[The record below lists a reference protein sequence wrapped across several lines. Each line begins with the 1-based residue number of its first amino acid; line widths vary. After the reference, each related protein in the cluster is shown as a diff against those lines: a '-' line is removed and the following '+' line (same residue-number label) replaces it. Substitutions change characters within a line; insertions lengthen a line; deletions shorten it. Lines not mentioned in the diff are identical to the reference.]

1 MKELIH
7 QVKQLL
13 EDRERF
19 HKIAVTIL
27 LILIIGVALAAK
39 NSDAADEPVKTD
51 PAAGEAE
58 EIEDDDAKAS
68 GTIYVDIGGAVN
80 EPMLAELPRESRVE
94 DAIVAAGGLTDE
106 ADLTSVNRAEFLEDG
121 EKIYIPKLAEDGS
134 AVTDGGV
141 SGSKVTA
148 DGGIPGSNGAAGGA
162 ADSTPGG
169 KININTA
176 DASLLQEITGV
187 GPATAQKIINYRN
200 TNGRF
205 KMIEDIKN
213 VSGIGDKT
221 FEKMKDQITT

>member
-7 QVKQLL
+7 QVKQSL

-39 NSDAADEPVKTD
+39 NSDAADEPVETD

-58 EIEDDDAKAS
+58 EIEGDDAKAS

-80 EPMLAELPRESRVE
+80 EPMLAKLPRGSRVE
-94 DAIVAAGGLTDE
+94 DVIVAAGGLTDE

-148 DGGIPGSNGAAGGA
+148 DGDITGSNGAA
-162 ADSTPGG
+162 GG

-187 GPATAQKIINYRN
+187 GPATAQKIIDYRN

-205 KMIEDIKN
+205 KTIEDIKN

-221 FEKMKDQITT
+221 FEKMEDQITT